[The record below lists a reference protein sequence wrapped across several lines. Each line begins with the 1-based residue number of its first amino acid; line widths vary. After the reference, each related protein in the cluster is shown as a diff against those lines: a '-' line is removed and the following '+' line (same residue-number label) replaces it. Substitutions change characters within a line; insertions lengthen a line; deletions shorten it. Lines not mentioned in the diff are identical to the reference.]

1 MAFSF
6 FTKVKISTTR
16 LIANILMDEIK
27 YNTLSEVLFAYD
39 VKGQRF
45 EYHDYMAALCSLP
58 DGEQAKPEVHYECT
72 AFKLQPNDSDH
83 TFGGYF
89 GPQVT
94 MADAQGNPVY
104 IPALSDITPDAVL
117 YWEQRYKTATN
128 PLMRMRYAA
137 LVWDFKK
144 RIVNAD
150 YDKDLYRVYVDS
162 MLEVCNNDL
171 ESHPVVT
178 TTVLERL
185 FSIAKGNPA
194 DLAKTK
200 YALRDFEA
208 RKATDKT
215 VRLWACQFLLMT
227 ENKKCFTQVEIDTLV
242 AAHEDRLKRL
252 TTPDANGKIDVW
264 TVDAQCNLLAG
275 YYHSC
280 LQKCEVRRVL
290 KVLEQAH
297 KQCFDPNNPLQSMSI
312 LEQLHHKY
320 AHFGLKED
328 ADRLTAEIQAM
339 GTLASQALQQ
349 HKYEF
354 EIPKEIFDQA
364 DELFGTRAPS
374 DEVRWSNFIFQFIPC
389 KAEEEKSL
397 AEAAKY
403 SPLTYMTA
411 TNLLDFKGRPQS
423 VIGSYDKDPEGNLVM
438 YITEHLNF
446 STHLLGIAI
455 AKMREAGLMIPNR
468 IMTDI
473 IEPCPLYEKSSYSII
488 RQALDFLFDDQPVL
502 ACHLLVPQI
511 ECAIRNLVENAGF
524 SVIKPQRRAE
534 KGFQLIT
541 LDDLL
546 RKEPVAKAFTPD
558 GALYLR
564 LVLTDQR
571 SLNIRNDIC
580 HSILPPDHF
589 HSGVAARLLHV
600 LVMIGWLRIKDVSVS
615 K

>member
-1 MAFSF
+1 M
-6 FTKVKISTTR
+6 KEKQ
-16 LIANILMDEIK
+16 
-27 YNTLSEVLFAYD
+27 YNTLAEVLAAYD
-39 VKGQRF
+39 VCGLRF
-45 EYHDYMAALCSLP
+45 EYHDYVAALCSLP
-58 DGEQAKPEVHYECT
+58 DDERTKPESQHEWT

-94 MADAQGNPVY
+94 MADPQGNPVY
-104 IPALSDITPDAVL
+104 IPAFSDITPEAVF
-117 YWEQRYKTATN
+117 YWEQRYKVACN

-144 RIVNAD
+144 RIVNAN
-150 YDKDLYRVYVDS
+150 YDKDLYCIYVDS
-162 MLEVCNNDL
+162 MFEVCNSDF

-185 FSIAKGNPA
+185 FNITKGNPV

-200 YALRDFEA
+200 EALRAFEERHA
-208 RKATDKT
+208 SDKS
-215 VRLWACQFLLMT
+215 VRYWACQFLLMA
-227 ENKKCFTQVEIDTLV
+227 ENKKCFTTEEIATLV
-242 AAHEDRLKRL
+242 TAHEDRLKRL

-264 TVDAQCNLLAG
+264 TVDSQCNILAD
-275 YYHSC
+275 YYNRC
-280 LQKCEVRRVL
+280 QQKDEVRRVL

-297 KQCFDPNNPLQSMSI
+297 KQSFDPSNPLQSMGI

-328 ADRLTAEIQAM
+328 ADALTAEIQAM
-339 GTLASQALQQ
+339 GAPASQQLQQ

-354 EIPKEIFDQA
+354 KIPKEVFDQA
-364 DELFGTRAPS
+364 DELFGTKAPS
-374 DEVRWSNFIFQFIPC
+374 DEVRWENFIFQFIPC
-389 KAEEEKSL
+389 RAEEEKSL

-403 SPLTYMTA
+403 SPLTYMTG
-411 TNLLDFKGRPQS
+411 TNMMDFKGRPQS
-423 VIGSYDKDPEGNLVM
+423 VIGSYEKDPEGNLVM
-438 YITEHLNF
+438 HITKHLNF
-446 STHLLGIAI
+446 STHFLGIAI
-455 AKMREAGLMIPNR
+455 SKMREAGLMTPAR
-468 IMTDI
+468 IMNDI
-473 IEPCPLYEKSSYSII
+473 IEPCPLYEEYSYGII
-488 RQALDFLFDDQPVL
+488 RQALEFLFNDQPVL

-511 ECAIRNLVENAGF
+511 ECAIRNLVENSGF
-524 SVIKPQRRAE
+524 SVIKPQKRVE

-546 RKEPVAKAFTPD
+546 RKEPIEQAFSSD

-571 SLNIRNDIC
+571 SLNIRNDLC
-580 HSILPPDHF
+580 HGILPPSNF

-600 LVMIGWLRIKDVSVS
+600 LVMIGMVRVKG
-615 K
+615 

>member
-1 MAFSF
+1 MEE
-6 FTKVKISTTR
+6 K
-16 LIANILMDEIK
+16 K
-27 YNTLSEVLFAYD
+27 YNTLAEVLAAYD
-39 VKGQRF
+39 VAGQRF
-45 EYHDYMAALCSLP
+45 EYHDYVAALCSMP
-58 DGEQAKPEVHYECT
+58 DDERTKPESQYEWT

-117 YWEQRYKTATN
+117 YWEQRYNKTATN

-200 YALRDFEA
+200 DALRDFEA

-227 ENKKCFTQVEIDTLV
+227 QNKKCFTQGEIDSLV
-242 AAHEDRLKRL
+242 TSHEDRLKRL
-252 TTPDANGKIDVW
+252 IAPDAKGKIDVW
-264 TVDAQCNLLAG
+264 TVDAQCNILAD
-275 YYHSC
+275 YYNRC
-280 LQKCEVRRVL
+280 QQKEDVRRVL

-297 KQCFDPNNPLQSMSI
+297 KQCFDPNNPLQSMGI
-312 LEQLHHKY
+312 LEQLHHKF
-320 AHFGLKED
+320 AHFGLKNEAD
-328 ADRLTAEIQAM
+328 ALTAEIQAM
-339 GTLASQALQQ
+339 GAPASKTLQQ

-354 EIPKEIFDQA
+354 EIPKEVFDQA
-364 DELFGTRAPS
+364 DELFGTKAPS
-374 DEVRWSNFIFQFIPC
+374 DEERWSNFIFQFIPC

-411 TNLLDFKGRPQS
+411 TNMMDFKGRPQS

-438 YITEHLNF
+438 HITQHLNF
-446 STHLLGIAI
+446 SIHFLGIAI
-455 AKMREAGLMIPNR
+455 AKMREAGLMTPDR
-468 IMTDI
+468 IMSDI
-473 IEPCPLYEKSSYSII
+473 IEPSPLYEEASYSVI
-488 RQALDFLFDDQPVL
+488 RQALEFMFNDQPVL

-524 SVIKPQRRAE
+524 SVIKPQKRVE

-546 RKEPVAKAFTPD
+546 RKEPVEKAFTTD

-571 SLNIRNDIC
+571 SLNIRNELC
-580 HSILPPDHF
+580 HGILPPDSF
-589 HSGVAARLLHV
+589 GSGVAARLLHV
-600 LVMIGWLRIKDVSVS
+600 LVMIGWVRIKITE
-615 K
+615 